1 MRLGACGR
9 EKEVAEMLARG
20 HWPEAASGEL
30 RIHVEGCRGCRDL
43 VLVKQAFRAERTALA
58 GRARLEPPG
67 VLWWRA
73 QLRRRNAALAQI
85 GRPILGAQI
94 FSVAVTVAAAI
105 FYLAWQVKR
114 GYGWLAW
121 LQQFPRALHLEALLP
136 DALSKYPSET
146 WLVFSGLAM
155 LAVMSGVIAYM
166 ASEKH

>member
-1 MRLGACGR
+1 MRLRACGR

-30 RIHVEGCRGCRDL
+30 RAHVDLCRGCRDL
-43 VLVKQAFRAERTALA
+43 VLVKQAFRAERSAA
-58 GRARLEPPG
+58 ANAARLEPPG

-73 QLRRRNAALAQI
+73 QLRRRNAALVSM
-85 GRPILGAQI
+85 GKPILGAQI
-94 FSVAVTVAAAI
+94 FSVAVTLAAAI
-105 FYLAWQVKR
+105 LYLAWQGKR
-114 GYGWLAW
+114 GYAMPAW

-136 DALSKYPSET
+136 DALAKYPVET

-155 LAVMSGVIAYM
+155 LAVMSGVIVYM